1 MHPERLATND
11 WFFEGIVSSV
21 EFFRDTN
28 IDFLGKKWYFL
39 TFSLIF
45 SVAGLLSMAFWHG
58 IPLGVDF
65 RGGTLVYV
73 KYAHTPDPS
82 AIHHDIDHAGLKN
95 ARVQRYGQASNNEV
109 LIALD
114 IQETSEQA
122 LDKGKTQII
131 QALESHAVPGK
142 QDLNNSSSLTIA
154 NYLLEKDPLHLGS
167 GSDANPR
174 YTAIAQA
181 IVNYRDK
188 TKSGVLDSI
197 DELKSVAD
205 PAVVASLQDNF
216 FVSDFGIRNVEIVG
230 PQVGGQLRRQAILA
244 TLYSLAG
251 MLIYLAFRFEWIYG
265 VAAVLTVF
273 HDTLITVGAFS
284 LLNWEISLTVIA
296 AILTLIGYSNND
308 TIVVF
313 DRIRENIK
321 LLRRDKLADIV
332 NKSINQTLSRTILTA
347 GLTFLTV
354 LALFLFG
361 GEVLHGF
368 SLALVIGILIGTYS
382 SIAIAA
388 PILVAYQ
395 EWRGGRGKPP
405 VAMPLRSGT
414 GNRPAQPKEKVKV

>member
-1 MHPERLATND
+1 M
-11 WFFEGIVSSV
+11 
-21 EFFRDTN
+21 EFFRNPN

-39 TFSLIF
+39 AFSLVF
-45 SVAGLLSMAFWHG
+45 SVAGILSMLFWHG

-73 KYAHTPDPS
+73 KFSHTPDDKAIRS
-82 AIHHDIDHAGLKN
+82 AMDRAGLHN
-95 ARVQRYGQASNNEV
+95 ARIQTYGPPQNNEV
-109 LIALD
+109 LIDLAE
-114 IQETSEQA
+114 QETSEQA
-122 LDKGKTQII
+122 LDRGKLQII
-131 QALESHAVPGK
+131 NALESNAPQGK
-142 QDLNNSSSLTIA
+142 QDLNNASSLTIK
-154 NYLLEKDPLHLGS
+154 NYLFDKDPLHAGT
-167 GSDANPR
+167 DAEQR
-174 YTAIAQA
+174 YTVQAQT

-188 TKSGVLDSI
+188 IKGGVLSSI
-197 DELKSVAD
+197 DELKGAAD
-205 PAVVASLQDNF
+205 PAAVAALNEGF
-216 FVSDFGIRNVEIVG
+216 FVSDFGVRNVEIVG
-230 PQVGGQLRRQAILA
+230 PQVGQQLRKQALLA
-244 TLYSLAG
+244 TVYSLAG
-251 MLIYLAFRFEWIYG
+251 MLVYLGFRFEWIYG
-265 VAAVLTVF
+265 VAAVVTVF

-284 LLNWEISLTVIA
+284 LRDYPISLTVIA

-321 LLRRDKLADIV
+321 LMRREKLSDIV
-332 NKSINQTLSRTILTA
+332 NRSINQTLSRTILTA

-395 EWRGGRGKPP
+395 DWRISRGPRPSLPGGPGKLAQDKGTKPGAGRGP
-405 VAMPLRSGT
+405 
-414 GNRPAQPKEKVKV
+414 EKISKAGVTR

>member
-1 MHPERLATND
+1 M
-11 WFFEGIVSSV
+11 

-45 SVAGLLSMAFWHG
+45 SVAGVLSMALWHG

-73 KYAHTPDPS
+73 KYAHTPDVS
-82 AIHHDIDHAGLKN
+82 GIHAELDRAGLKN
-95 ARVQRYGQASNNEV
+95 PRVQRYGQVANDEV

-114 IQETSEQA
+114 IQETSEQD
-122 LDKGKTQII
+122 LSKGKDQIK
-131 QALESHAVPGK
+131 QALESHATPGK
-142 QDLNNSSSLTIA
+142 QDLNNSSSLTIL
-154 NYLLEKDPLHLGS
+154 NYLLEKDPLRLYGS
-167 GSDANPR
+167 ADANQR
-174 YTAIAQA
+174 YTAVAQA
-181 IVNYRDK
+181 IVDYRDK
-188 TKSGVLDSI
+188 TKSGVLNSI

-205 PAVVASLQDNF
+205 PAAVASLQDSF

-230 PQVGGQLRRQAILA
+230 PQVGQQLRKQALLA
-244 TLYSLAG
+244 TLYSLGG
-251 MLIYLAFRFEWIYG
+251 MLIYLGLRFEWIYG

-313 DRIRENIK
+313 DRIRENVK

-368 SLALVIGILIGTYS
+368 SFALVIGILIGTYS

-395 EWRGGRGKPP
+395 EWRGEQGKKPIG
-405 VAMPLRSGT
+405 MPLRSGS
-414 GNRPAQPKEKVKV
+414 GPAQPNKEKEKIKV